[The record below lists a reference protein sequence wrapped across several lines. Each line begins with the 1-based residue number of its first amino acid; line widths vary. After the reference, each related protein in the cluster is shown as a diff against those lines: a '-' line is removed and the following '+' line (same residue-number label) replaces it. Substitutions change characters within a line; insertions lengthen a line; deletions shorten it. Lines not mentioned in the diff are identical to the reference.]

1 MEKKLY
7 EKLIERAKYFL
18 EVAKEDLK
26 NKKYDVGMFH
36 VEQCVQLLL
45 KAYLLKN
52 FGDFPKTH
60 DLFILFEQIREK
72 KVKKLVEEKW
82 YIVEILIDA
91 YISSRYFAREYRE
104 KELTEAINFAEELIK
119 CLSI

>member
-1 MEKKLY
+1 MEKRLY

-18 EVAKEDLK
+18 EIAKEDLK

-36 VEQCVQLLL
+36 VEQCIQLLL

-60 DLFILFEQIREK
+60 DLFILFEQIKEE

-82 YIVEILIDA
+82 YIIEILIDA

-104 KELTEAINFAEELIK
+104 KELVEAINFAEELIK
-119 CLSI
+119 CLNI